1 MLLFRTV
8 SVPSVIAV
16 LALVADAAD
25 PLALLST
32 LLAELLLG
40 GMVRRKGERF
50 SRHACLGH
58 PGPKTPVP
66 ACPRHSARD
75 RPTDAAL
82 RAIHVH
88 VEATCS

>member
-8 SVPSVIAV
+8 SVPSVTAV

-40 GMVRRKGERF
+40 GMVRRKELLLWVVVW
-50 SRHACLGH
+50 LG
-58 PGPKTPVP
+58 GGWVVP
-66 ACPRHSARD
+66 
-75 RPTDAAL
+75 L
-82 RAIHVH
+82 NAIHRGISRLVGLIFG
-88 VEATCS
+88 

>member
-8 SVPSVIAV
+8 SVPSVTAV

-40 GMVRRKGERF
+40 GMVRRKELLLWVVVWLGGGYGCRRL
-50 SRHACLGH
+50 RHIATLTEN
-58 PGPKTPVP
+58 PKQG
-66 ACPRHSARD
+66 ARSGGRKRRHR
-75 RPTDAAL
+75 
-82 RAIHVH
+82 
-88 VEATCS
+88 